1 MKAIHSRT
9 ARPGRVSISTR
20 AGRSAALGLALAA
33 LPIAARADEKAADL
47 GEVVISANR
56 TPTEAAKVGS
66 DVTVIGRDELERSK
80 EVLVKDVLDRVVG
93 VNFTQNGPA
102 GSTTTI
108 EMRGAYAGYVL
119 VRVDGIDVSDPSAAQ
134 VTAAFEHLATADVER
149 IEILRGSQSALYG
162 GTAVGGV
169 VDITTKKAEAGGIHH
184 RATAEAGSYG
194 TVAGSYG
201 LSAATDTSEF
211 DVSISRHHT
220 DGFSAADSR
229 NGNTEKD
236 GYDNTTVSASAS
248 HRVSDVLRVFG
259 ALRHTRTD
267 VQTDRFLFG
276 VGAIDEAPG
285 APREH
290 TESSSWG
297 GRVGADLDL
306 LDGRFK
312 NTFAVQRWQSDRDG
326 WGASPH
332 WWYRGERSKFE
343 YLGSYR
349 LTDTVGLSFGA
360 DHAIEKASS
369 SSLDGDVENTGVFGQ
384 VSWEPLKGVTLTAAL
399 RNDHHSKFGDHP
411 THRLT
416 AAWTPFE
423 GTKLRTSWGTG
434 FRPPS
439 ISELFTPVYG
449 NAGLKPETSESFDVG
464 IDQKF
469 WGGRASASVTVFSLD
484 TTDLIGW
491 DPATFQSIQVAGVTR
506 RQGIELT
513 GRVQALDRL
522 GIDAGYTY
530 TEAHKADGSR
540 LVRVPRHKLTA
551 GATATPFEK
560 TTVSVRGTFVSD
572 MTDTDYAIVLP
583 DWSSPV
589 RTLPA
594 YFLLDATVRYALTEN
609 LEFSLRGKNLLDR
622 RYETVWGY
630 GTPGASVYAGVTA
643 KF

>member
-1 MKAIHSRT
+1 M
-9 ARPGRVSISTR
+9 
-20 AGRSAALGLALAA
+20 LGLVLASM
-33 LPIAARADEKAADL
+33 PHAARAEDKAADL
-47 GEVVISANR
+47 GEIVMSANR
-56 TPTEAAKVGS
+56 NPTEAAKIGS
-66 DVTVIGRDELERSK
+66 DVTVIGRDELEKSR
-80 EVLVKDVLDRVVG
+80 ETLVKDVLDRVVG

-119 VRVDGIDVSDPSAAQ
+119 VRIDGIDVSDPSASQ
-134 VTAAFEHLATADVER
+134 VAAAFEHLATADVER

-162 GTAVGGV
+162 GTAIGGV
-169 VDITTKKAEAGGIHH
+169 IDITTKKAETGGVHH
-184 RATAEAGSYG
+184 TATAEAGSYG

-201 LSAATDTSEF
+201 LSAATDRSEF
-211 DVSISRHHT
+211 NLSVSRFHA
-220 DGFSAADSR
+220 DGFSAADGR
-229 NGNTEKD
+229 NGNSEKD
-236 GYDNTTVSASAS
+236 GYDNTTVSANAA
-248 HRVSDVLRVFG
+248 HRVDEVFRVFG
-259 ALRHTRTD
+259 AMRYTRTD
-267 VQTDRFLFG
+267 VQNDRFLFG

-290 TESSSWG
+290 TESVSFG
-297 GRVGADLDL
+297 GRVGADVDL

-326 WGASPH
+326 FGASPH
-332 WWYRGERSKFE
+332 WWYRGERTKLE
-343 YLGSYR
+343 YLGSFR
-349 LTDTVGLSFGA
+349 ATDTVGLSFGA
-360 DHAIEKASS
+360 DHAIEKATS
-369 SSLDGDVENTGVFGQ
+369 SSLEGDIADTGVFGQ

-423 GTKLRTSWGTG
+423 GTKLRASWGTG
-434 FRPPS
+434 FRAPS

-449 NAGLKPETSESFDVG
+449 NASLKPETSRSFDAG
-464 IDQKF
+464 IDQTF

-484 TTDLIGW
+484 TTDLIGY
-491 DPATFQSIQVAGVTR
+491 DSATFRSIQIAGVTR
-506 RQGIELT
+506 RQGVELS

-522 GIDAGYTY
+522 GLDAGYTY
-530 TEAHKADGSR
+530 TDAHKADATR
-540 LVRVPRHKLTA
+540 LVRVPRHKVTA

-560 TTVSVRGTFVSD
+560 TSVSVRGTFVSD

-594 YFLLDATVRYALTEN
+594 YFLLDATVKYALTEN

-622 RYETVWGY
+622 KYETVWGY
-630 GTPGASVYAGVTA
+630 GTAGASVHAGVTA